1 VLRCPVR
8 QPHEAARRTRDCV
21 AAGLPHIA
29 SNEHSQM
36 KFILVNHR
44 TPLNTATCTEC
55 ERSLGT
61 GYLREVSSQ
70 RQYCDHD
77 CYLRYQTKSLFMP
90 WLTISRGDR
99 MAAPHPTSSPPPL
112 PPRPAG
118 IRFRSPRRRCAS
130 AN

>member
-1 VLRCPVR
+1 
-8 QPHEAARRTRDCV
+8 
-21 AAGLPHIA
+21 
-29 SNEHSQM
+29 M

-99 MAAPHPTSSPPPL
+99 MAAPNWPATPYVASYELAASLAAATCWYSISFAKAAMRVGELMATESFGPL
-112 PPRPAG
+112 SDPADG
-118 IRFRSPRRRCAS
+118 ARR
-130 AN
+130 